1 MQSVDLARDAFA
13 LVDVHILAWV
23 GPQRGPR
30 EDPERTQRGPRED
43 PGRTQRTL
51 YMVRRR
57 GRGFIRM
64 VGMLLVVVDVVV
76 LLLVINQIIV
86 PLQISFFASPHLVIF
101 SGHPVLWNLP
111 LVLCSSVLEPNF
123 HLEKEKVFRKVR
135 VKKRVDFGWNGETI
149 ALKRLT

>member
-43 PGRTQRTL
+43 PEDPIHGEEEGEGVHQDGGDVAGGGRRSHPPPRNQSDSRPPSN
-51 YMVRRR
+51 
-57 GRGFIRM
+57 
-64 VGMLLVVVDVVV
+64 
-76 LLLVINQIIV
+76 LLLCH
-86 PLQISFFASPHLVIF
+86 PSRDLQWASRPQTPPSCSLSAG
-101 SGHPVLWNLP
+101 SGTKLSPGKKK
-111 LVLCSSVLEPNF
+111 VLEKW
-123 HLEKEKVFRKVR
+123 EKRE
-135 VKKRVDFGWNGETI
+135 DFGRNRETI